1 MLTLQEMLQWSASFR
16 TRNNKGRAAVII
28 AQTEGQGLWH
38 VAFDAIIKLQACD
51 ADIKLQACFDMMT
64 HLSLTRTDSCESMSM
79 PQDQAV
85 IKAYP
90 RSLTPSAAS
99 ELLSG
104 PRGAQA

>member
-51 ADIKLQACFDMMT
+51 ADIKLQACSEIMI
-64 HLSLTRTDSCESMSM
+64 HLSLTHTDSWESMSM
-79 PQDQAV
+79 P
-85 IKAYP
+85 
-90 RSLTPSAAS
+90 
-99 ELLSG
+99 
-104 PRGAQA
+104 